1 MLVPRRVSPKVS
13 ETAMENPWETM
24 IASNNWG
31 SENGSDNE
39 AGRWIWRLQLAVD
52 DFFVA
57 AVDVYEK
64 YQEKHGFSENIEGQ
78 NMYDYCNMK
87 GLWISHCLGWLWIDI
102 ALEAWLI
109 ED

>member
-1 MLVPRRVSPKVS
+1 
-13 ETAMENPWETM
+13 
-24 IASNNWG
+24 
-31 SENGSDNE
+31 
-39 AGRWIWRLQLAVD
+39 LQLAVD

-87 GLWISHCLGWLWIDI
+87 GL
-102 ALEAWLI
+102 
-109 ED
+109 